1 MCLVKVVLELK
12 RNFLIYYVFSERCA
26 GIKMKLSYLLCLVKV
41 VLELKRNFLIYLCLV
56 KVVLELKRNFLIYY
70 VFSESCA
77 GIKTKLSYLLCV

>member
-1 MCLVKVVLELK
+1 M
-12 RNFLIYYVFSERCA
+12 
-26 GIKMKLSYLLCLVKV
+26 CLVKV